1 MAKKGEHK
9 KTKPNTP
16 TSQLSPMGRW
26 RRKNKDRYQAWR
38 KKYKQTKKSNSR
50 NKARRLLVKSGR
62 KQVCTKCGAASSL
75 EVHHKD
81 GNTYNNGLGNL
92 EWRCPKCNP
101 RGRK

>member
-16 TSQLSPMGRW
+16 TSKLSPMGQW
-26 RRKNKDRYQAWR
+26 RRKNSERYQSWR
-38 KKYKQTKKSNSR
+38 KKYKQTNKSNSR

-62 KQVCTKCGAASSL
+62 KMACTKCGSVSNL

-81 GNTYNNGLGNL
+81 SNIYNNGLGNL
-92 EWRCPKCNP
+92 EWRCAKCNP
-101 RGRK
+101 RGKK